1 MKTKFS
7 LLKAIEFDRLRC
19 MNLGYARVST
29 SDQDLALQLD
39 ALQAANC
46 GKVYQEVASGAK
58 AKRPQ
63 LEQLIAQ
70 ARAGDVVVVW
80 KLDRLGRSLKDLVTL
95 VGQLMERQIG
105 LKSLRD
111 PIDTTSPQGRMIFN
125 LFATLAEFERDL
137 LIERTQAGL
146 KAARARGRKGGRPK
160 GLSPS
165 ACKKAQAAAA
175 LYNEGVLSIREITD
189 NLDVSRATLYKYLR
203 QQGVEVKGFQK
214 SVPKPNGLR
223 VKLILRV
230 ENNSKHVR
238 GKKRSI
244 DDIESLL
251 ISRYNMKKAPESATA
266 YELSIPGNSDA
277 ELDAEITSLLDE
289 AASIADSRHCFIE
302 WEVSSLDN
310 AERRWA

>member
-1 MKTKFS
+1 
-7 LLKAIEFDRLRC
+7 

-39 ALQAANC
+39 ALHAADC

-58 AKRPQ
+58 SDRPQ
-63 LEQLIAQ
+63 LKQLIEQ

-95 VGQLMERQIG
+95 VGQLMERQVG

-146 KAARARGRKGGRPK
+146 KAARARGRSGGRPK
-160 GLSPS
+160 GLSAS
-165 ACKKAQAAAA
+165 ARKKAQAAAA
-175 LYNEGVLSIREITD
+175 LYNEGHLSIREITD
-189 NLDVSRATLYKYLR
+189 NLGVSRATLYKYLR
-203 QQGVEVKGFQK
+203 HQGVEVKGFQK
-214 SVPKPNGLR
+214 SVTKPGGLQ
-223 VKLILRV
+223 VQLTLRV
-230 ENNSKHVR
+230 ENNSKFVR

-244 DDIESLL
+244 EEIELL
-251 ISRYNMKKAPESATA
+251 VLSRYHMKKLAESASD
-266 YELSIPGNSDA
+266 YELLIPGNTNE
-277 ELDAEITSLLDE
+277 ELATEITSLLDE
-289 AASIADSRHCFIE
+289 AVSIADTRHCFVE
-302 WEVSSLDN
+302 WDMTALDGSG
-310 AERRWA
+310 RTW

>member
-7 LLKAIEFDRLRC
+7 LLKGFEFDRLRC

-175 LYNEGVLSIREITD
+175 LYNEAHLSIREITD
-189 NLDVSRATLYKYLR
+189 NLGISRATLYKYLR
-203 QQGVEVKGFQK
+203 HQGVDVKGFQK
-214 SVPKPNGLR
+214 SLPQPQGLR
-223 VKLILRV
+223 VQLALRV
-230 ENNSKHVR
+230 ENNNKFVR

-244 DDIESLL
+244 EDIESRVL
-251 ISRYNMKKAPESATA
+251 SSYRMKKLNESTTD
-266 YELSIPGNSDA
+266 YELFIPGTK
-277 ELDAEITSLLDE
+277 EKEIDAEISTILDE
-289 AASIADSRHCFIE
+289 AVAIADLRHCFVE
-302 WEVSSLDN
+302 WDVIALDGSD
-310 AERRWA
+310 RTW